1 MDKDNND
8 FRLYADSAP
17 FATLIYDDSKKWIY
31 ANRES
36 QFLTGF
42 NESELL
48 SQFFWEIVAQDYQS
62 LIKERGLS
70 RLEGHWPK
78 DRYELQ
84 IIQKNGELKW
94 IEIHMNKILL
104 EGQTAIIVGA
114 IDIDVKKRNELELIK
129 SREQYK
135 ILTDN
140 LIEGI
145 LLLNSTY
152 TIEFINPSVQ
162 QLFKRTSDQMI
173 GKIITQ
179 ACFYEHRFKITELLH
194 LAKKNGISV
203 DEFNFSREASLSL
216 FEIHAKYLETEDK
229 YLLVMHDITDRETAS
244 KNESNLVKL
253 QNTFIKLVSEIV
265 KSGIE
270 EETYSRI
277 LKMAIEIV
285 PGVQAG
291 SVLLRDGDCYR
302 FAAAIGY
309 DFSLLK
315 KITLKEEELLQ
326 TGTHD
331 IGIIRNLKQ
340 QNERNIDDD
349 RSYVLNSA
357 GRTEEINEMLSIPI
371 IIDSRVV
378 AFFNLDN
385 LENKPKITT
394 ESIKMARLF
403 SDVMTAIMQKNL
415 YEQTL
420 SMKNIELKK
429 LSNYD
434 PLTNLVNRRFLSENI
449 SQLFQEVTRAGTT
462 LYLLYIDLNNFK
474 SINDNYG
481 HEFGDLLLAAFG
493 ERIKERVRN
502 ADMVSRIGGDEFLLL
517 MTSLAQ
523 EDVIKFLNRFIDE
536 IKEPFFVQT
545 KKFYISA
552 SIGISRF
559 PTDGKTF
566 QELLKKADMA
576 MYSAKKEK
584 KPYEFFAAFHDNNP

>member
-1 MDKDNND
+1 MDQDNND

-17 FATLIYDDSKKWIY
+17 FATMIYDDSQKWIY

-42 NESELL
+42 NESELC
-48 SQFFWEIVAQDYQS
+48 SQFFWEIVAQDYQP

-78 DRYELQ
+78 DKYEMQ
-84 IIQKNGELKW
+84 IIQKNGEPKW
-94 IEIHMNKILL
+94 IEIHMNKIQM
-104 EGQTAIIVGA
+104 EGKMAIIVGA

-129 SREQYK
+129 SRKQYK
-135 ILTDN
+135 ILSDN
-140 LIEGI
+140 LIEGVI
-145 LLLNSTY
+145 LLNSTY
-152 TIEFINPSVQ
+152 TIEFINPSGQ
-162 QLFKRTSDQMI
+162 QIFQRTSDQMI
-173 GKIITQ
+173 GKNITQ
-179 ACFYEHRFKITELLH
+179 ACFYEHRFKVIKLLQK
-194 LAKKNGISV
+194 AKTYGICS
-203 DEFNFSREASLSL
+203 DEFNFSHENSLLL
-216 FEIHAKYLETEDK
+216 FEIHVKYLENEDK
-229 YLLVMHDITDRETAS
+229 YLLVMHDITDREMAS
-244 KNESNLVKL
+244 KNESNLVTL

-270 EETYSRI
+270 EDTYSRV

-315 KITLKEEELLQ
+315 KLTLKEDELLQ
-326 TGTHD
+326 TSTHD

-340 QNERNIDDD
+340 QNEKNFNDD
-349 RSYVLNSA
+349 RGYVLNTA

-371 IIDSRVV
+371 VIDSRVV

-385 LENKPKITT
+385 LERKPKITD

-403 SDVMTAIMQKNL
+403 SDVITAIMQKNQ

-449 SQLFQEVTRAGTT
+449 SQLFQEVKNTGTI

-517 MTSLAQ
+517 LTSLTH
-523 EDVIKFLNRFIDE
+523 EDIIKFLNRFIDE
-536 IKEPFFVQT
+536 IKEPFIVQS

-559 PTDGKTF
+559 PADGETF
-566 QELLKKADMA
+566 KELLKKADMA
-576 MYSAKKEK
+576 MYSAKNEK
-584 KPYEFFAAFHDNNP
+584 KPYEFFTAFHDQ

>member
-1 MDKDNND
+1 MEKDNND
-8 FRLYADSAP
+8 FRIYADSAP
-17 FATLIYDDSKKWIY
+17 FATLIYNDSQKWIY
-31 ANRES
+31 ANLES
-36 QFLTGF
+36 QLLTGF

-48 SQFFWEIVAQDYQS
+48 SQFFWEIVAQDYQP

-78 DRYELQ
+78 DKYEMQ
-84 IIQKNGELKW
+84 IIQKNGEPKW
-94 IEIHMNKILL
+94 IEIHMNKIQM
-104 EGQTAIIVGA
+104 EGKMAIIVGA

-129 SREQYK
+129 SRKQYK
-135 ILTDN
+135 ILSDN
-140 LIEGI
+140 LIEGVI
-145 LLLNSTY
+145 LLNSTY
-152 TIEFINPSVQ
+152 TIEFINPSGQ
-162 QLFKRTSDQMI
+162 QIFQRTSDQMI
-173 GKIITQ
+173 GKNITQ
-179 ACFYEHRFKITELLH
+179 ACFYEHRFKVIKLLQK
-194 LAKKNGISV
+194 AKTYGICS
-203 DEFNFSREASLSL
+203 DEFNFSHENSLLL
-216 FEIHAKYLETEDK
+216 FEIHVKYLENEDK
-229 YLLVMHDITDRETAS
+229 YLLVMHDITDREMAS
-244 KNESNLVKL
+244 KNESNLVTL

-270 EETYSRI
+270 EDTYSRV

-315 KITLKEEELLQ
+315 KLTLKEDELLQ
-326 TGTHD
+326 TSTHD

-340 QNERNIDDD
+340 QNEKNFNDD
-349 RSYVLNSA
+349 RGYVLNTA

-371 IIDSRVV
+371 VIDSRVV

-385 LENKPKITT
+385 LERKPKITD

-403 SDVMTAIMQKNL
+403 SDVITAIMQKNQ

-449 SQLFQEVTRAGTT
+449 SQLFQEVKNTGTI

-517 MTSLAQ
+517 LTSLTH
-523 EDVIKFLNRFIDE
+523 EDIIKFLNRFIDE
-536 IKEPFFVQT
+536 IKEPFIVQS

-559 PTDGKTF
+559 PADGETF
-566 QELLKKADMA
+566 KELLKKADMA
-576 MYSAKKEK
+576 MYSAKNEK
-584 KPYEFFAAFHDNNP
+584 KPYEFFTAFHDQ